1 MEIVGK
7 RFMWGCCTKR
17 PCQLV
22 YEIGMVR
29 EFNGVPYALLVWTAW
44 NKPDG
49 APQYRWVAVCLLYT
63 STMEANDPRARCKK
77 EDLRDMAG
85 IEHRERQPP
94 GVRASSPRAA
104 RGAGVRG

>member
-1 MEIVGK
+1 MMEIVGK

-29 EFNGVPYALLVWTAW
+29 EFNGFPYALLVWTAW

-49 APQYRWVAVCLLYT
+49 APQCRWVAVDEIKRYY
-63 STMEANDPRARCKK
+63 SEVK
-77 EDLRDMAG
+77 E
-85 IEHRERQPP
+85 
-94 GVRASSPRAA
+94 
-104 RGAGVRG
+104 